1 MTVGPIRAD
10 PAEARALRQ
19 AQDTSRSKLVGVLAA
34 IALIV
39 LSAVGLQL
47 SEPEGKKFQVI
58 SGVPGETIKV
68 NNGEVTV
75 TRVRVGTFLI
85 KRNEISARTPGMF
98 VVVTVTAA
106 ATGPKDLKL
115 TEAQLLSKQVRYDE
129 YETLGGL
136 IATPGFQISSDTVF
150 EVDPARIDDLT
161 LEMWPRESISGYQEH
176 VRITLDITADN
187 AEQWRAA
194 AEYRGLEV
202 ARETTRAIP

>member
-1 MTVGPIRAD
+1 MRAD
-10 PAEARALRQ
+10 PVEARALPQ
-19 AQDTSRSKLVGVLAA
+19 TQGTSRSKLVGVLAA

-85 KRNEISARTPGMF
+85 ERDEISDRTPGMF

-136 IATPGFQISSDTVF
+136 IATPGFQISSDAVF
-150 EVDPARIDDLT
+150 EVDPAQIDDLT

-187 AEQWRAA
+187 AEQWRSAA
-194 AEYRGLEV
+194 KDRGIEV
-202 ARETTRAIP
+202 ARATTRAIP

>member
-1 MTVGPIRAD
+1 MTVSPMRA
-10 PAEARALRQ
+10 ESFEERALRKTQ
-19 AQDTSRSKLVGVLAA
+19 GTSRSKLVGVLAA

-39 LSAVGLQL
+39 LSAIGLRL
-47 SEPEGKKFQVI
+47 SEPEGKKFEVI

-75 TRVRVGTFLI
+75 TRVRVGSFLI
-85 KRNEISARTPGMF
+85 KRGEISDRTPGMF

-106 ATGPKDLKL
+106 ATGLKALKL

-136 IATPGFQISSDTVF
+136 IVTPGFHISSDTVF
-150 EVDPARIDDLT
+150 EVDPAQIDDLT

-194 AEYRGLEV
+194 AEDRGLEV

>member
-1 MTVGPIRAD
+1 MTVGPMRAD
-10 PAEARALRQ
+10 PVEARALRQ
-19 AQDTSRSKLVGVLAA
+19 AQGPSRTKLVVVLAA

-39 LSAVGLQL
+39 LSAVGLGL

-75 TRVRVGTFLI
+75 NRVRVGTSLS
-85 KRNEISARTPGMF
+85 KRNEIADRTPGMF

-106 ATGPKDLKL
+106 ATGSKDLKL
-115 TEAQLLSKQVRYDE
+115 TDAQLLSKQVRYDE

-150 EVDPARIDDLT
+150 EVDPAQIDDLT

-176 VRITLDITADN
+176 VRITLGITADN
-187 AEQWRAA
+187 AEQWRASA
-194 AEYRGLEV
+194 KDRGIEV
-202 ARETTRAIP
+202 SRATTRAIP

>member
-1 MTVGPIRAD
+1 MRAE
-10 PAEARALRQ
+10 PVEARALRQ
-19 AQDTSRSKLVGVLAA
+19 AQGTSRSKLVGVFAA

-39 LSAVGLQL
+39 LAAVGLRL

-58 SGVPGETIKV
+58 GGVPGETIKI

-75 TRVRVGTFLI
+75 TQVRVGTFLI
-85 KRNEISARTPGMF
+85 KRDEIADRTPGMF
-98 VVVTVTAA
+98 VAVTMTAA

-115 TEAQLLSKQVRYDE
+115 TEAQLLSKLVRYDE

-136 IATPGFQISSDTVF
+136 IASPGFQISADTVF
-150 EVDPARIDDLT
+150 EVDPAQIDDLT

-194 AEYRGLEV
+194 AKDRGIEV
-202 ARETTRAIP
+202 SRETTRAIP